1 MYRNGPNTSAIV
13 KAALGIMVVCALCTA
28 NVLAHQSPHA
38 PPLDPACVMALR
50 SIDEDSG
57 TAQTHL
63 LASHPHSHQT
73 RSNYTIYCI
82 LTVLGDPMITLTK
95 AFTCTDVM

>member
-1 MYRNGPNTSAIV
+1 MPLAPWLSE
-13 KAALGIMVVCALCTA
+13 LC
-28 NVLAHQSPHA
+28 VQQMSWPISHHMP
-38 PPLDPACVMALR
+38 PPLDPACVVALR

-73 RSNYTIYCI
+73 HSNDTIYCI